1 MICSNIRLHQSFS
14 CLSFPNGDTSD
25 IHKHLALGNWDEYL
39 VQEATKLAMTIQ
51 NISPSDISEIPKDE
65 MTDDKIPKDHARDDV
80 NWIETV
86 VFLKF
91 IYLL

>member
-25 IHKHLALGNWDEYL
+25 TQKNLAVGNWDEYL
-39 VQEATKLAMTIQ
+39 VQEATKLAISIQ
-51 NISPSDISEIPKDE
+51 NISPSDISEIPKDKME
-65 MTDDKIPKDHARDDV
+65 DAKIPKDHARDDV

-86 VFLKF
+86 VF
-91 IYLL
+91 